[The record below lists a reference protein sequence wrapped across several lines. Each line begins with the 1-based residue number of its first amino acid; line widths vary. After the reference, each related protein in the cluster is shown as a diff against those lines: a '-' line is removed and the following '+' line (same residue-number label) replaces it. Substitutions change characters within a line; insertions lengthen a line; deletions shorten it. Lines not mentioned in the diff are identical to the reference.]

1 MQQVRNP
8 IPLFLDARG
17 LLMDAGKI
25 YLGEANADPQS
36 NPIVAYWDEAL
47 TIVAAQPL
55 RTLGGRIVNVTNPA
69 PVFIAED
76 DFSMRITDFDDV
88 LVDYSP
94 SVFSDSSS
102 FQPIDPD
109 LTTISEQANTP
120 YGLALLTLANQT
132 ALATATGIPNP
143 LPLTGGT
150 VSGAI
155 NRQGA
160 GAYVYWGSSGFTGG
174 RIFITADGAADPTS
188 QPGDIWFTY

>member
-1 MQQVRNP
+1 MQKVGNP

-25 YLGEANADPQS
+25 YLGEANADPQT

-47 TIVAAQPL
+47 TIVAEQPL

-69 PVFIAED
+69 SVFIAEAD
-76 DFSMRITDFDDV
+76 YSMRITDFDDV

-94 SVFSDSSS
+94 SVFSDASS
-102 FQPIDPD
+102 FQPINVD
-109 LTTISEQANTP
+109 LSTISGQDNTP
-120 YGLALLTLANQT
+120 YGLALLTLTDQA

-143 LPLTGGT
+143 LPLAGGT

-160 GAYVYWGSSGFTGG
+160 GAYVYWGSTGFTGG

>member
-8 IPLFLDARG
+8 IPIYLDARG

-25 YLGEANADPQS
+25 YIGEANADPLA
-36 NPIVAYWDEAL
+36 NPITVYWDEAL
-47 TIVAAQPL
+47 TIVAAQPI
-55 RTLGGRIVNVTNPA
+55 RTLGGRTVNVTNPA
-69 PVFIAED
+69 PIFIAED

-94 SVFSDSSS
+94 SVFADSAA
-102 FQPIDPD
+102 FQPLDAD
-109 LTTISEQANTP
+109 LTTISGQANTP
-120 YGLALLTLANQT
+120 YGLALLTLTNQA

-150 VSGAI
+150 VSGGI

-160 GAYVYWGSSGFTGG
+160 GTYYYGAAGLTGC
-174 RIFITADGAADPTS
+174 RIFNPLPVGSTNPAS
-188 QPGDIWFTY
+188 QPGDIQGFY

>member
-1 MQQVRNP
+1 MQKVGNP

-25 YLGEANADPQS
+25 YLGEANADPQT

-47 TIVAAQPL
+47 TIVAEQPL

-69 PVFIAED
+69 SVFIAEAD
-76 DFSMRITDFDDV
+76 YSMRITDFDDV

-94 SVFSDSSS
+94 SVFADSSS
-102 FQPIDPD
+102 FQPLDVD
-109 LTTISEQANTP
+109 LTTISGQANTP
-120 YGLALLTLANQT
+120 YGLALLTLANQA

-150 VSGAI
+150 MTGAI

-160 GAYVYWGSSGFTGG
+160 GAYVYWGATGFTGG
-174 RIFITADGAADPTS
+174 RLFLTAAGAADPTS
-188 QPGDIWFTY
+188 QPGDVWLTY

>member
-1 MQQVRNP
+1 MQKVGNP

-25 YLGEANADPQS
+25 YLGEANADPQT

-47 TIVAAQPL
+47 TIVAEQPL

-69 PVFIAED
+69 SVFIAEAD
-76 DFSMRITDFDDV
+76 YSMRITDFDDV

-94 SVFSDSSS
+94 SVFADSSS
-102 FQPIDPD
+102 FQPLDGD
-109 LTTISEQANTP
+109 LTTISGQANTP
-120 YGLALLTLANQT
+120 YGLALLTLANQA

-150 VSGAI
+150 VTGAI

-160 GAYVYWGSSGFTGG
+160 GAYVYWGATGFTGG
-174 RIFITADGAADPTS
+174 RLFLTAAGAADPTS
-188 QPGDIWFTY
+188 QPGDVWFTF